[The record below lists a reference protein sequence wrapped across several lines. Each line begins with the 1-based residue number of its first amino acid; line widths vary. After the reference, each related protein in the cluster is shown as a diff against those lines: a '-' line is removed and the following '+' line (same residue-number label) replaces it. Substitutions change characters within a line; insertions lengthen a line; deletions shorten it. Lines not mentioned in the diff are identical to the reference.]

1 MRKVLFLGLM
11 AVCLGFGQAKPKVR
25 AITGE
30 ERLREF
36 LAGLYGD
43 VDSYEGKP
51 TDSQQARAVAL
62 AHELDDVVK
71 EFAALT
77 AAQLPGLNR
86 DLQAKGMAVLK

>member
-1 MRKVLFLGLM
+1 MDAIRGKIVATKEG
-11 AVCLGFGQAKPKVR
+11 G

-43 VDSYEGKP
+43 VNSYEGKP

-62 AHELDDVVK
+62 ARELDDVVK
-71 EFAALT
+71 EYTSLT
-77 AAQLPGLNR
+77 AAQLPALNR
-86 DLQAKGMAVLK
+86 DLQAKGLSVLK